1 MLLIRCL
8 QDDCYVFG
16 LRIPI
21 EFCSNPQG
29 DDSGPIAEGI
39 SPAVCSASSY
49 ATDHDIPG
57 LPVAL
62 QSAMKET
69 LKRISVAFPG
79 RKISQVD
86 GITSDVDSMKALDD
100 LFRDFDE
107 RPSTQSSSSSSS
119 LANLVAQSTS
129 EIKRSTAVTVTKS
142 SMTLSTN
149 AGVQLLPRPPPPKES
164 SSSGSIRSSSSG
176 IADIGVVSSRHRKL
190 IATLITASSSASDA
204 HEKG

>member
-8 QDDCYVFG
+8 QDNCYVFG

-29 DDSGPIAEGI
+29 DDSGQKAEGI

-62 QSAMKET
+62 QSAVKET

-100 LFRDFDE
+100 LFRDFDV
-107 RPSTQSSSSSSS
+107 RPSTQSSSSSS
-119 LANLVAQSTS
+119 LANLVAQPTS
-129 EIKRSTAVTVTKS
+129 EMNSSTAVTVTKS

-164 SSSGSIRSSSSG
+164 SSGGSIRSSSSG
-176 IADIGVVSSRHRKL
+176 IADIGAVSSRHRKL
-190 IATLITASSSASDA
+190 IATLNTASSTASDA